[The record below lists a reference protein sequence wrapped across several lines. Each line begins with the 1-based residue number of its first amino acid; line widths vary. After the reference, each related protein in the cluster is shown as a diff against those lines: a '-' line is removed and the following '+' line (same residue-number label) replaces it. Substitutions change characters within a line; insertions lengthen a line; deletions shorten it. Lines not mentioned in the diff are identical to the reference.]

1 MIDTST
7 RPACLRGSNHFH
19 IPGPVNPVYEDGQEP
34 GIQSPI
40 QVHSGYYAVSAN
52 YGDELTIESTG
63 SKSIIFDTYTM
74 GDDLGFRA
82 GYPITLVK
90 GGAGEDAEMYAVV
103 TSYDMETQTLV
114 YDIFD
119 SIGSGT
125 YTGWVVYAPALK
137 WPWNFV
143 QNTNYSAFDTSMR
156 LIQSNQFP
164 QSTEIGLELGSADLI
179 WPEYIEEETV
189 ETSPTSG
196 YIEVTYYLM
205 ALVVESE
212 YDIHRPYVGKTI
224 TSTQTL
230 TTTFTATG
238 SPPVITTEN
247 FTKSHTFVEE
257 DFDPDGTGY
266 APGLPVIYNLSGGI
280 YQYPTAGTYAT
291 KLAGGTY
298 KSYEY
303 TDDTTTTRTWGPPT
317 YSTPSPPDFF
327 WPG

>member
-7 RPACLRGSNHFH
+7 RPACLRGRNHFH

-40 QVHSGYYAVSAN
+40 QVHSGSYPVSAN
-52 YGDELTIESTG
+52 YGDELTVESTG

-74 GDDLGFRA
+74 GEDLWFRA
-82 GYPITLVK
+82 GYPITLVTSV
-90 GGAGEDAEMYAVV
+90 EDTEMYAVV

-114 YDIFD
+114 FDIFD
-119 SIGSGT
+119 SVGSGT

-156 LIQSNQFP
+156 LETGSFG
-164 QSTEIGLELGSADLI
+164 EIGAELGSADLI

-196 YIEVTYYLM
+196 YVEVTYFLM
-205 ALVVESE
+205 AFVVESE
-212 YDIHRPYVGKTI
+212 YDIHRPYVGQTI

-238 SPPVITTEN
+238 SPPVITTED

-280 YQYPTAGTYAT
+280 IQYPTAGTYAT
-291 KLAGGTY
+291 KLEGGTY

-303 TDDTTTTRTWGPPT
+303 TEDTTTTRTWGPPT